1 MIPRQ
6 APARNDQKA
15 AEMIREDKS
24 RLERGVGGNGGEGA
38 GEGSGRRRTRGMR
51 NNDRYSRNTPEI
63 SETREKI
70 SAFCLPPHIYQ
81 GV

>member
-24 RLERGVGGNGGEGA
+24 RLERGVGGNGGKERVREA
-38 GEGSGRRRTRGMR
+38 GDGG
-51 NNDRYSRNTPEI
+51 PA
-63 SETREKI
+63 K
-70 SAFCLPPHIYQ
+70 
-81 GV
+81 